1 MKPTRIIAS
10 AMLLAFVSSII
21 STTNYSLQG
30 LWVQSLAAQ
39 NITQID
45 DSKPIDAEE
54 VEPEEE
60 KRLVVCI
67 DQAVDEEG
75 NPVEDGA
82 LNNAEGYW
90 RAVMAERNNRDDVIS
105 VGGSLADCL
114 DMVESE
120 DCVVIVMHGKS
131 MHETDEDGNVVK
143 TDYGFTWGGKWY
155 TGFGSGDGEHPLP
168 DDAGDLDDVDIDI
181 SACFSDKKGED
192 REGNECESV
201 ADSLEDELGDDSEV
215 GGAEGCV
222 EYEVVF
228 CVSSG
233 PNFDGDSEEFE
244 ELLEAGDECLDS
256 DSSWQNHP
264 PVNDPNNTSE
274 TVTQEDAA
282 QAQVD
287 SCVGEGQLKITLPP
301 NVADESDEK
310 GYVPPVDT
318 SDQN

>member
-120 DCVVIVMHGKS
+120 DCV
-131 MHETDEDGNVVK
+131 
-143 TDYGFTWGGKWY
+143 
-155 TGFGSGDGEHPLP
+155 
-168 DDAGDLDDVDIDI
+168 
-181 SACFSDKKGED
+181 
-192 REGNECESV
+192 
-201 ADSLEDELGDDSEV
+201 
-215 GGAEGCV
+215 
-222 EYEVVF
+222 
-228 CVSSG
+228 
-233 PNFDGDSEEFE
+233 
-244 ELLEAGDECLDS
+244 
-256 DSSWQNHP
+256 
-264 PVNDPNNTSE
+264 
-274 TVTQEDAA
+274 
-282 QAQVD
+282 QVD
-287 SCVGEGQLKITLPP
+287 SCVGVGQLKITLPP